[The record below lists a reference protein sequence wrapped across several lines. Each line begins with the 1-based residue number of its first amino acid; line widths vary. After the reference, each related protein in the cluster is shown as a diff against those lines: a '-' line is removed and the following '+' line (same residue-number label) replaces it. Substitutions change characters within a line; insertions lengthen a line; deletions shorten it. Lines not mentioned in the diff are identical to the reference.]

1 MRHPIVYYT
10 KKVFKNKNFNNT
22 SNIFK
27 FCTDRLSTKIDNVDD
42 SRVK

>member
-10 KKVFKNKNFNNT
+10 KKVFKKNNFNNT